1 MVLRKHLT
9 SILIAFL
16 LIAGLG
22 ILMYPTVSNLVNQGM
37 ASKAITEYNTIYI
50 NTDEDS
56 LRAIIDEADNYNK
69 ELAQNFT
76 GFYDESAVPGYDEA
90 LNITGTGLMGYIDID
105 KINVELPI
113 YHGVDAGVLQLGAG
127 HIEGSSLPVG
137 GESTH
142 CVLSGHR
149 GLPSAK
155 LFTDLDKMEIG
166 DTFTITVM
174 DRVLTYRVDQIKIV
188 LPNESADLMIEP
200 GKDYCT
206 LVTCTP
212 YGINTHRLLVRGV
225 RIDSDTS
232 NARRVFVPNEAVKV
246 DTLIVSPV
254 IAIPLLI
261 AIIIIVIVMERYKNK
276 TLEMRR
282 LEREAS
288 R

>member
-1 MVLRKHLT
+1 MRKHLT

>member
-1 MVLRKHLT
+1 MRKHLT

-22 ILMYPTVSNLVNQGM
+22 ILMYPTVSNLINQGY

-56 LRAIIDEADNYNK
+56 LREMVDEADEYNRQ
-69 ELAQNFT
+69 LAQNFT
-76 GFYDESAVPGYDEA
+76 GFYEESSVPGYEEA
-90 LNITGTGLMGYIDID
+90 LNIAGTGIMGYIDID

-113 YHGVDAGVLQLGAG
+113 YHGVDNGVLQMGVG
-127 HIEGSSLPVG
+127 HVEGSSLPVG

-174 DRVLTYRVDQIKIV
+174 DRVMTYRVDQIKIV
-188 LPNESADLMIEP
+188 LPNESADLMIVD
-200 GKDYCT
+200 GRDYCT

-225 RIDSDTS
+225 RIDSDQTGT
-232 NARRVFVPNEAVKV
+232 RRLFVPNEAVKV
-246 DTLIVSPV
+246 DKIIVAPV
-254 IAIPLLI
+254 IAIPLLVV
-261 AIIIIVIVMERYKNK
+261 VIVLVIAMERYKMK
-276 TLEMRR
+276 LSERR
-282 LEREAS
+282 RIEREAQ

>member
-1 MVLRKHLT
+1 MRKHLT

-22 ILMYPTVSNLVNQGM
+22 ILMYPTVSNLINQGY

-56 LRAIIDEADNYNK
+56 LREMVDEADEYNRQ
-69 ELAQNFT
+69 LAQNFT
-76 GFYDESAVPGYDEA
+76 GFYEESSVPGYEEA
-90 LNITGTGLMGYIDID
+90 LNIAGTGIMGYIDID

-113 YHGVDAGVLQLGAG
+113 YHGVDNGVLQMGVG

-188 LPNESADLMIEP
+188 LPNESADLMIVD
-200 GKDYCT
+200 GQDYCT

-225 RIDSDTS
+225 RIDSDQTG
-232 NARRVFVPNEAVKV
+232 ARRLFVPNEAVKV
-246 DTLIVSPV
+246 DRILVAPV
-254 IAIPLLI
+254 IAIPLLVV
-261 AIIIIVIVMERYKNK
+261 VIVLVIAMERYKMK
-276 TLEMRR
+276 LSERR
-282 LEREAS
+282 RNEREAQ

>member
-1 MVLRKHLT
+1 MRKHLT

-22 ILMYPTVSNLVNQGM
+22 ILMYPTVSNLINQGY

-56 LRAIIDEADNYNK
+56 LRAMADEADEYNRQ
-69 ELAQNFT
+69 LAQNFT
-76 GFYDESAVPGYDEA
+76 GFYEESSVPGYEEA
-90 LNITGTGLMGYIDID
+90 LNIAGTGIMGYIDID

-113 YHGVDAGVLQLGAG
+113 YHGVDNGVLQMGVG

-174 DRVLTYRVDQIKIV
+174 DRVMTYRVDQIKIV
-188 LPNESADLMIEP
+188 LPNESADLMIVD
-200 GKDYCT
+200 GRDYCT

-225 RIDSDTS
+225 RIDSDQTGT
-232 NARRVFVPNEAVKV
+232 RRLFVPNEAVKV
-246 DTLIVSPV
+246 DKILVAPV
-254 IAIPLLI
+254 IAIPLLVV
-261 AIIIIVIVMERYKNK
+261 VIVVVIAMERYKMK
-276 TLEMRR
+276 LLERR
-282 LEREAS
+282 RFEREAQ